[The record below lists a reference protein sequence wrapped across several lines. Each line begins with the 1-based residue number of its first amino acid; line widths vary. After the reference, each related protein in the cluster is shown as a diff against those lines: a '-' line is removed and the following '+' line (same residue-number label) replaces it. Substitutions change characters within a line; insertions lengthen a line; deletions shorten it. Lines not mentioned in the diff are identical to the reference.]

1 VLAGDG
7 PTWVEDAYVPLH
19 RHGFLEEAYFTFS
32 YSPVRGMDGTIEGVL
47 DIATE
52 TTRHVID
59 HRRLETLNQLREA
72 LGDVERV
79 SQITE
84 RTLPLLRQ
92 NTADLPAVQLRYE
105 EAAALRGGAGADAT
119 GPASA
124 IVESGA
130 GGRRVRLPLGAA
142 EDEGRRPMLIVQL
155 SEHLAPDSSYIGF
168 LRLIA
173 ASIGQALARVH
184 AGEAEHG
191 IAEAMQRSL
200 LTRPSQPEDL
210 QVAVRYQPAAE
221 QLQVGGDWYDSFI
234 GPDGS
239 TTLVVGDVTGH
250 DQWAAAAMAQVRNLL
265 RGVAYTLSQ
274 SPARELAVLDAAMY
288 GLGVGV
294 YATALL
300 ARVDRD
306 PDDLEGTTRRLRWSN
321 AGHPPPVLLGRDG
334 RARLLETPPDVLLG
348 LGDAPRHDHGVAL
361 APGDTV
367 GL

>member
-1 VLAGDG
+1 
-7 PTWVEDAYVPLH
+7 
-19 RHGFLEEAYFTFS
+19 
-32 YSPVRGMDGTIEGVL
+32 
-47 DIATE
+47 
-52 TTRHVID
+52 
-59 HRRLETLNQLREA
+59 
-72 LGDVERV
+72 
-79 SQITE
+79 
-84 RTLPLLRQ
+84 
-92 NTADLPAVQLRYE
+92 
-105 EAAALRGGAGADAT
+105 
-119 GPASA
+119 
-124 IVESGA
+124 
-130 GGRRVRLPLGAA
+130 
-142 EDEGRRPMLIVQL
+142 
-155 SEHLAPDSSYIGF
+155 
-168 LRLIA
+168 
-173 ASIGQALARVH
+173 
-184 AGEAEHG
+184 
-191 IAEAMQRSL
+191 MQRSL

-348 LGDAPRHDHGVAL
+348 LGDAPRHDHVVAL

-367 GL
+367 VLYTDGLVERRDSPIDARLKWLTDLLQGGQDADPEALCDRLLDAIDANVDDDVALLVLRVSERPADTVAPSEPAPGLDTAAVDS